1 MNKLNYILI
10 AEDDPDDQ
18 LLIESAFS
26 QAGLNTTLQFTNNG
40 EELIG
45 FLKNKNNDEPSFILL
60 DLNMPKMDGNQCLS
74 FIRANND
81 LRHIPVIVF
90 TTSSLKENIQKAY
103 QLGAN
108 SYITKPTSFNT
119 LKDLAKQIN
128 DYWLNTIKLPHA

>member
-10 AEDDPDDQ
+10 AEDDADDQ
-18 LLIESAFS
+18 LLIKSAFS
-26 QAGLNTTLQFTNNG
+26 QAGLDTTLQFTNNG

-45 FLKNKNNDEPSFILL
+45 FLKNKSNDEPSFILL
-60 DLNMPKMDGNQCLS
+60 DLNMPKMDGNECLS
-74 FIRANND
+74 FIRANTD
-81 LRHIPVIVF
+81 LRHIPIIVF

-119 LKDLAKQIN
+119 LKDLARLIN